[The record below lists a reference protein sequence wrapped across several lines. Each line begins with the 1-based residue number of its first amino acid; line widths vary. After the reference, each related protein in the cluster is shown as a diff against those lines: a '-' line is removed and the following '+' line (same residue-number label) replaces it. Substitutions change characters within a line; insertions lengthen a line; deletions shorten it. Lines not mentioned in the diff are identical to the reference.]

1 MTDLH
6 SPGLDELFDAILS
19 LRNRED
25 CYRFFE
31 DLCTVKELTDMAQ
44 RLEGARLLAAGES
57 YAAVAEKTQMSS
69 ATISRINRCLRYGA
83 GGYRDAIQRSGGT
96 RDE

>member
-1 MTDLH
+1 MTDLR
-6 SPGLDELFDAILS
+6 SQGMDVLFDAILS
-19 LRNRED
+19 LQTRED

-69 ATISRINRCLRYGA
+69 ATISRINRCLRYGT
-83 GGYRDAIQRSGGT
+83 GGYRDAIQRSGGANH
-96 RDE
+96 E